1 MKHIERQGTAPVGA
15 LLWQY
20 SLPAVAGFL
29 GSALY
34 QLVDRVLVGRGVGT
48 EAMAAVTCAYP
59 LTMLGLGVGLW
70 LGTGTGSKISTALG
84 QGDIE
89 EGERVLGQSLR
100 LSFQLGTLLALALIV
115 FARPLLRLC
124 SAEGAVLDMA
134 VPFLRIIAAGQVFL
148 VAIVGMGS
156 IVRVQGRPVL
166 SLLFMTFGNVLNALF
181 AAIAIFGLGLGVIGA
196 AIGTGFAVCLNFLVY
211 VAFLQSPSS
220 ALHIRRRHL
229 ASNRTLA
236 RSILGLGAPMLLMQL
251 LGAVVF
257 VAANH
262 GASSAGAR
270 GVAAVGVFNTVALFL
285 IYPPL
290 GIAQAMQPLVAFN
303 RGARKP
309 ERVRALLGRTLTA
322 TSVMGMGAAGLV
334 CLFPGA
340 VAAWF
345 TRTDTSL
352 IGIVSEGLPWVMLS
366 VALFSVPATAAH
378 YYLAV
383 QQARPAGL
391 LLLGRQLLLIP
402 LFTLLPLALG
412 FKGLY
417 FAPAL
422 ADLPFAIIGAVLMRR
437 EWRALSGKGETLGGD
452 EVPGGSAANAAGG
465 AAAEATAAGASADD
479 VNPTQIAEA

>member
-15 LLWQY
+15 LLLQY

-34 QLVDRVLVGRGVGT
+34 QLVDRILVGRGVGT

-84 QGDIE
+84 QGDID

-100 LSFQLGTLLALALIV
+100 LSFQLGALLALALIV

-124 SAEGAVLDMA
+124 SAEGAVLEMA

-196 AIGTGFAVCLNFLVY
+196 AIGTGFAVCLNFLAY
-211 VAFLQSPSS
+211 VAVLQSPAS
-220 ALHIRRRHL
+220 ALHIRRRHRS
-229 ASNRTLA
+229 ADRTLA
-236 RSILGLGAPMLLMQL
+236 RSILSLGAPMLLMQL

-257 VAANH
+257 LAANH
-262 GASSAGAR
+262 GASTAGAR

-309 ERVRALLGRTLTA
+309 ERVRALLGRALTA
-322 TSVMGMGAAGLV
+322 TSLMGVGAAGLV

-352 IGIVSEGLPWVMLS
+352 IDIVREGLPWVMLS

-383 QQARPAGL
+383 QQVRPAGL

-402 LFTLLPLALG
+402 LFSLLPLALG

-437 EWRALSGKGETLGGD
+437 EWRALSGKGETLAGD
-452 EVPGGSAANAAGG
+452 VVSEDAV
-465 AAAEATAAGASADD
+465 ATDGVRADD
-479 VNPTQIAEA
+479 GNTTRVAENIVT